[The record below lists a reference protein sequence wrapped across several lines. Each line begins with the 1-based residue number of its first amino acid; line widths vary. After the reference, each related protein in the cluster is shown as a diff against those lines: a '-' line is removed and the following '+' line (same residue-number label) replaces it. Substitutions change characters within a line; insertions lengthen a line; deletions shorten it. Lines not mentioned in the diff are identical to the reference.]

1 MFENLFDIK
10 FNYGFGRRTWFG
22 SGGNSTVFFKIDKL
36 KNLKLLLKIL
46 PKKIPLF
53 VIGAG
58 SNIIVRDGGFR
69 GIVLKLGEEF
79 NKINII
85 KNESIIKV
93 GSAVKDSELSKF
105 CEKNNIG
112 DFEFINGIPGT
123 VGGNIKMNA
132 GCFGKEISNNLVS
145 CTILNR
151 KSEIITL
158 SKDQIDFQYRKT
170 NFEKSTIILSADFKF
185 SYKEKNLI
193 IKKKN
198 QISNKR
204 KKTQPFAIRT
214 GGSTFT
220 NPNKQL
226 SAWKLIDKI
235 GYRGRII
242 GGAQVSSKHSNFLVN
257 FNKASSLDI
266 ELLGEEI
273 REKIKKKF
281 KIKLDWEIERIGKFK
296 KI

>member
-1 MFENLFDIK
+1 MFENLFGIK
-10 FNYGFGRRTWFG
+10 FNYTFGKRTWFG
-22 SGGNSTVFFKIDKL
+22 SGGNSTVFFKVDKL

-46 PKKIPLF
+46 PRKIPLF

-58 SNIIVRDGGFR
+58 SNIIVRDGGFK
-69 GIVLKLGEEF
+69 GIVLKLGGEF
-79 NKINII
+79 NRININE
-85 KNESIIKV
+85 NESILKV
-93 GSAVKDSELSKF
+93 GSAVKDVELSKF

-132 GCFGKEISNNLVS
+132 GCFGKEISDNLLS
-145 CTILNR
+145 CTVLNR
-151 KSEIITL
+151 KSQIVTL
-158 SKDQIDFQYRKT
+158 SKDQINFQYRKT
-170 NFEKSTIILSADFKF
+170 NLEKSTIILSADFKF
-185 SYKEKNLI
+185 SYKKKNLI
-193 IKKKN
+193 KKKKIE
-198 QISNKR
+198 ISNLR

-220 NPNKQL
+220 NPNKKIP
-226 SAWKLIDKI
+226 AWELIDKI

-281 KIKLDWEIERIGKFK
+281 KIKLDWEIERIGNFK